1 MRTGLSLSNDLG
13 ENAGGKMRLG
23 STKDQVTMRNSSIE
37 KETEDLSLTHCLVP
51 LNSAL
56 PRD

>member
-1 MRTGLSLSNDLG
+1 MRTGLSLSNDLE
-13 ENAGGKMRLG
+13 ENAGRKMRLG

-37 KETEDLSLTHCLVP
+37 KETEDLSLTRCLVP